1 MEAENSDVEQPP
13 PKRPRMNE
21 QQQIFKNESDVDFSQ
36 DNLDFEGKFVV
47 EDKYSNFVTP
57 EELEKLREF
66 KVLDEVKSNDED
78 SNNEESDS
86 SEGKSEGVPEEE
98 IERMLEE
105 NLPDNLKGAPKPKE
119 KPYVTRQKI
128 VLEDKGVNHFEV
140 LPLDWMTVRHYS
152 GMPVYMHRTTR
163 VCTLSRPYFL
173 GKGNT
178 RRHDIPISAI
188 PCLSYRRAL
197 EEEEKQKE
205 IDRKIQEQIRN
216 GTWMNNV
223 SQGND
228 NSKTN
233 SNNNETNQNTSP
245 HVQED
250 TSSIVVSCEKNKV
263 EIENMEQGEYE
274 TSGNKDKTQAIKVA
288 TSGVKINEENE
299 TNENSQNDDISMSTE
314 EKSQQCCPYSHVAP
328 SINIEE
334 HNQPSCPFSQV
345 DSTDNISNKEQNQL
359 SCTFIQAVPE
369 DNKSTE
375 EKTQPSCPSSHTDP
389 TDNTGTE
396 EKTGPHD
403 TESANNDQS
412 PEGSKGTEDIPLNIQ
427 PVVLPGGIVMPPP
440 RVESINN
447 SWKTQHLTPE
457 QINDYCKKLFKFKT
471 VNIMHF
477 NRWADRRKYTK
488 ARKTLQYP
496 TLPEGTKLIT
506 IPAQPA
512 TGQENGGKA
521 AKKDWVMNMNGRCYL
536 SVFHEYVYRALQK
549 QPVYEFK
556 QLENAA
562 TPYQATVYIG
572 GMQYG
577 VGFGTSKRQAKSAA
591 ARASIHIL
599 IPEMKDQLEPTPEQN
614 EPDFTFFDYLSIEDP
629 RISEFCATTCEPS
642 PHAILR
648 TCLLRNFGAGD
659 RHIHTEMKKLD
670 YQKIELTMKVGK
682 HSATVV
688 CKNKKSAKQR
698 ASQSI
703 LQALHPH
710 VRSWGSLLRL
720 YGSRSVKSCKEKKLE
735 EQQITLLQDKAQ
747 QNEPNYA
754 VLEKLRHEM
763 RKLRERDAAVVPIG
777 TLLLSADLP
786 PSASDLDHV
795 HL

>member
-1 MEAENSDVEQPP
+1 MDADMVDNEQPQ
-13 PKRPRMNE
+13 PKRQKIQEDDAAELKHEPE
-21 QQQIFKNESDVDFSQ
+21 VDFSQ
-36 DNLDFEGKFVV
+36 DNLDFETKPDL
-47 EDKYSNFVTP
+47 EDKYTNFVTP
-57 EELEKLREF
+57 EELEKLREY
-66 KVLDEVKSNDED
+66 KILDEVKSNDED
-78 SNNEESDS
+78 SNDEDSDVS
-86 SEGKSEGVPEEE
+86 DGKSEGLPDEE
-98 IERMLEE
+98 IEKMLEE
-105 NLPDNLKGAPKPKE
+105 DLPEGFKGAPKPKE

-128 VLEDKGVNHFEV
+128 VLQEKGVNHFEV
-140 LPLDWMTVRHYS
+140 LPLDWMMVRHYS

-163 VCTLSRPYFL
+163 VCTLSKPYFL

-188 PCLSYRRAL
+188 PCLAYRRAL

-205 IDRKIQEQIRN
+205 IDKKIDELIKS
-216 GTWMNNV
+216 GTWINNDTQTNGV
-223 SQGND
+223 SN
-228 NSKTN
+228 
-233 SNNNETNQNTSP
+233 
-245 HVQED
+245 
-250 TSSIVVSCEKNKV
+250 
-263 EIENMEQGEYE
+263 
-274 TSGNKDKTQAIKVA
+274 
-288 TSGVKINEENE
+288 
-299 TNENSQNDDISMSTE
+299 TNENTSEDVQDNTEIIDEENIKTEKADEEEYKMMGEKIDAIEVEISGISVDNGEEFASNVEIKQDGNSQDETSNMSTE
-314 EKSQQCCPYSHVAP
+314 ESQSR
-328 SINIEE
+328 
-334 HNQPSCPFSQV
+334 CPFGHNAESDTKETPGGSQ
-345 DSTDNISNKEQNQL
+345 EL
-359 SCTFIQAVPE
+359 
-369 DNKSTE
+369 
-375 EKTQPSCPSSHTDP
+375 
-389 TDNTGTE
+389 DNTNV
-396 EKTGPHD
+396 P
-403 TESANNDQS
+403 
-412 PEGSKGTEDIPLNIQ
+412 Q

-440 RVESINN
+440 RVESVNT

-457 QINDYCKKLFKFKT
+457 QINDYCKNLFKFKT

-506 IPAQPA
+506 IPAHSTP
-512 TGQENGGKA
+512 GQENGNKT
-521 AKKDWVMNMNGRCYL
+521 AKRDWVMNMNGRCYL

-577 VGFGTSKRQAKSAA
+577 VGFGSSKRQAKSAA

-599 IPEMKDQLEPTPEQN
+599 IPEMRDQLEPVASPS
-614 EPDFTFFDYLSIEDP
+614 EPDFTFFDYVNIEDP
-629 RISEFCATTCEPS
+629 RIAEFCAATCEPS

-659 RHIHTEMKKLD
+659 RHIHTEMKKLE

-688 CKNKKSAKQR
+688 CKNKKMAKQR

-720 YGSRSVKSCKEKKLE
+720 YGSRSMKSCKEKKLE
-735 EQQITLLQDKAQ
+735 EQQITLLQDKAR

-763 RKLRERDAAVVPIG
+763 RKLKERDEAVVPIG
-777 TLLLSADLP
+777 TLLLPADLP
-786 PSASDLDHV
+786 PSSSDLNHV

>member
-1 MEAENSDVEQPP
+1 MDAENSDMEQPL

-36 DNLDFEGKFVV
+36 DNVDFEGKFVP
-47 EDKYSNFVTP
+47 EDKYTNFVTP

-66 KVLDEVKSNDED
+66 KVLDEVKSNEEDSNDED
-78 SNNEESDS
+78 SDS
-86 SEGKSEGVPEEE
+86 SGGKSEGVPEEE
-98 IERMLEE
+98 IEKMLEE
-105 NLPDNLKGAPKPKE
+105 NLPDDLKGAPKPKE
-119 KPYVTRQKI
+119 KPYITRQKT
-128 VLEDKGVNHFEV
+128 VLEEKGVNHFEV
-140 LPLDWMTVRHYS
+140 LPLDWMAVRHYS

-163 VCTLSRPYFL
+163 VCTLSKPYFL

-205 IDRKIQEQIRN
+205 IDRRIEEQIRN

-233 SNNNETNQNTSP
+233 SNNNETNPNTTSD
-245 HVQED
+245 VQEV
-250 TSSIVVSCEKNKV
+250 TSSTISCKNNKV
-263 EIENMEQGEYE
+263 EVENMEQDDNK
-274 TSGNKDKTQAIKVA
+274 TSGNKDKIRAIKVEI
-288 TSGVKINEENE
+288 SGVKVNEENE
-299 TNENSQNDDISMSTE
+299 TDVNSQNNDISMNTKE
-314 EKSQQCCPYSHVAP
+314 QRQKRCPYSQMDPAINRHVDADN
-328 SINIEE
+328 IRIEE
-334 HNQPSCPFSQV
+334 QNKSSCPFSHV
-345 DSTDNISNKEQNQL
+345 YPADNISKEKQKQL
-359 SCTFIQAVPE
+359 S
-369 DNKSTE
+369 
-375 EKTQPSCPSSHTDP
+375 PSSHTDP
-389 TDNTGTE
+389 ADNISAE
-396 EKTGPHD
+396 EQSQSTGPHD
-403 TESANNDQS
+403 AELANNNQT
-412 PEGSKGTEDIPLNIQ
+412 PEGSKATEDIPLNIQ

-440 RVESINN
+440 RVESVNN

-488 ARKTLQYP
+488 ARKALQYP

-512 TGQENGGKA
+512 NGQENGGKT

-577 VGFGTSKRQAKSAA
+577 VGFGSSKRQAKSAA

-599 IPEMKDQLEPTPEQN
+599 IPEMRDQLEPAPTQS
-614 EPDFTFFDYLSIEDP
+614 EPDFTFFDYVSIEDP
-629 RISEFCATTCEPS
+629 RISEFCAATCEPS

-659 RHIHTEMKKLD
+659 RHIHTEMKKLE

-688 CKNKKSAKQR
+688 CKNKKMAKQR
-698 ASQSI
+698 ASQAI

-747 QNEPNYA
+747 HNEPNYA

-777 TLLLSADLP
+777 TLLLPAAAPADLP
-786 PSASDLDHV
+786 PSASDLDRV

>member
-1 MEAENSDVEQPP
+1 MDHDGGDTEQPLA
-13 PKRPRMNE
+13 KRQKFDE
-21 QQQIFKNESDVDFSQ
+21 DIQTFKSEPEVDFSQ
-36 DNLDFEGKFVV
+36 DNLDFDGKFMP

-57 EELEKLREF
+57 EDLERLREF

-78 SNNEESDS
+78 SNDDESES
-86 SEGKSEGVPEEE
+86 SDGKSEGLPDEE
-98 IERMLEE
+98 IEKMLEE
-105 NLPDNLKGAPKPKE
+105 GLPEDFKGAPKPKE
-119 KPYVTRQKI
+119 KPYVTRQKT
-128 VLEDKGVNHFEV
+128 VLEEKGVNHFEV
-140 LPLDWMTVRHYS
+140 LPLDWMMVRHYS

-163 VCTLSRPYFL
+163 VCTLSKPYFL

-188 PCLSYRRAL
+188 PCLAYRRAL
-197 EEEEKQKE
+197 EEEEKQRE
-205 IDRKIQEQIRN
+205 IDQRIEEQIRN
-216 GTWMNNV
+216 GTWANNAG
-223 SQGND
+223 Q
-228 NSKTN
+228 TN
-233 SNNNETNQNTSP
+233 PATNVEASNQSAN
-245 HVQED
+245 
-250 TSSIVVSCEKNKV
+250 SSIKEGDSQNIDTNNIKIENVDSNDVEENNIRAIEV
-263 EIENMEQGEYE
+263 EISCVKVNDDDSNGL
-274 TSGNKDKTQAIKVA
+274 GNGDER
-288 TSGVKINEENE
+288 ND
-299 TNENSQNDDISMSTE
+299 ENSQCSSSDT
-314 EKSQQCCPYSHVAP
+314 KSD
-328 SINIEE
+328 
-334 HNQPSCPFSQV
+334 NQVKCPFRQDPAEESTNGDQVAEGQV
-345 DSTDNISNKEQNQL
+345 D
-359 SCTFIQAVPE
+359 
-369 DNKSTE
+369 E
-375 EKTQPSCPSSHTDP
+375 E
-389 TDNTGTE
+389 
-396 EKTGPHD
+396 
-403 TESANNDQS
+403 
-412 PEGSKGTEDIPLNIQ
+412 IPLSRQ

-440 RVESINN
+440 RVESVNT
-447 SWKTQHLTPE
+447 SWKTQHLSPE
-457 QINDYCKKLFKFKT
+457 QINDYCKRLFKFKT

-506 IPAQPA
+506 IPAQIHA
-512 TGQENGGKA
+512 GQENGSKST
-521 AKKDWVMNMNGRCYL
+521 KKDWVMNMNGRCYL

-556 QLENAA
+556 QLENAT
-562 TPYQATVYIG
+562 TPYQATVFIG

-577 VGFGTSKRQAKSAA
+577 VGYGSSKRQAKSAA

-599 IPEMKDQLEPTPEQN
+599 IPEMRDQLEPQPSTG
-614 EPDFTFFDYLSIEDP
+614 EPDFSFFDYVSIEDP
-629 RISEFCATTCEPS
+629 RISEFCAATCEPS

-659 RHIHTEMKKLD
+659 RHIHTEMKKLE

-688 CKNKKSAKQR
+688 CKNKKTAKQR
-698 ASQSI
+698 ASQAI

-735 EQQITLLQDKAQ
+735 EQQITLLQDKAR

-777 TLLLSADLP
+777 TLLLPAAPP
-786 PSASDLDHV
+786 PSAALLGGV
-795 HL
+795 RL